1 MGRYTLRRLL
11 QLVPVFLGTTF
22 IVYFLVWGLSDDPF
36 AGKCGQRECSA
47 SYVAQM
53 TERYNLDDPLIVQ
66 YLKYLGALLTGD
78 FGQTFSGTEVSTLIA
93 SAYPVT
99 IKLALVAVV
108 IEALIGIAAGVLTG
122 LRGRG
127 FVDNLV
133 LISTLVLIALP
144 VFVTGLVLRQ
154 VLGVELGWIRTSVPA
169 DPTLGQLLV
178 PGFVLGS
185 LSMAYVARL
194 MRTSLVENKRADF
207 VRTAIAKGL
216 PQRRVVGVHMLR
228 NSLIPVVT
236 FLGYDIGALM
246 GGAIVTEGV
255 FNIRGIGGLVFRGIQ
270 QQDIATVVGI
280 VALLVIVFL
289 LANLLVDLL
298 YSVIDP
304 RTRTRA

>member
-93 SAYPVT
+93 TAYPVT

-133 LISTLVLIALP
+133 LVSTLVLIALP

-298 YSVIDP
+298 YAVLDP
-304 RTRTRA
+304 RIRYD

>member
-22 IVYFLVWGLSDDPF
+22 IVYVLVWGLSDDPF

-53 TERYNLDDPLIVQ
+53 TERYNLDDPLVLQ

-93 SAYPVT
+93 DAYPVT
-99 IKLALVAVV
+99 IQLALVAVV
-108 IEALIGIAAGVLTG
+108 IEALIGVAAGVLTG

-133 LISTLVLIALP
+133 LVSTLLLIALP

-154 VLGVELGWIRTSVPA
+154 VLGVELGWIRPSVPG
-169 DPTLGQLLV
+169 DPTIGQLIV

-194 MRTSLVENKRADF
+194 TRTSLVENARADF
-207 VRTAIAKGL
+207 VRTAVAKGL
-216 PQRRVVGVHMLR
+216 PRRRVVGVHMLR

-236 FLGYDIGALM
+236 FLGYDVGALM

-280 VALLVIVFL
+280 VSLLVVVFL

-298 YSVIDP
+298 YAVLDP
-304 RTRTRA
+304 RIRYD

>member
-1 MGRYTLRRLL
+1 VGRYTLRRLL

-22 IVYFLVWGLSDDPF
+22 IVYLLVWGLSDDPF

-47 SYVAQM
+47 SYIATM
-53 TERYNLDDPLIVQ
+53 TERYNLDDPLVLQ
-66 YLKYLGALLTGD
+66 YLKYLGSLLTGD

-93 SAYPVT
+93 NAYPIT
-99 IKLALVAVV
+99 IKLALVAVA
-108 IEALIGIAAGVLTG
+108 IEAVIGIAAGVLTG

-133 LISTLVLIALP
+133 LVSTLVLIALP

-154 VLGVELGWIRTSVPA
+154 VLGVELGWIRPSVPS
-169 DPTLGQLLV
+169 DPTIGQLLV
-178 PGFVLGS
+178 PGVVLGS

-194 MRTSLVENKRADF
+194 TRTSLVENKRADF
-207 VRTAIAKGL
+207 VRTAVAKGL
-216 PQRRVVGVHMLR
+216 TRRRVVGVHMLR
-228 NSLIPVVT
+228 NSFIPVVT

-246 GGAIVTEGV
+246 GGAILTEGV

-270 QQDIATVVGI
+270 QQDTATVVGI

-289 LANLLVDLL
+289 LANLVVDLL
-298 YSVIDP
+298 YAVLDP
-304 RTRTRA
+304 RIRYD

>member
-298 YSVIDP
+298 YAVLDP
-304 RTRTRA
+304 RIRYD

>member
-22 IVYFLVWGLSDDPF
+22 IVYVLVWGLSDDPF

-53 TERYNLDDPLIVQ
+53 TERYNLDDPLVLQ

-93 SAYPVT
+93 DAYPVT
-99 IKLALVAVV
+99 IQLALVAVV
-108 IEALIGIAAGVLTG
+108 IEALIGVAAGVLTG

-133 LISTLVLIALP
+133 LVSTLVLIALP

-154 VLGVELGWIRTSVPA
+154 VLGVELGWIRPSVPG
-169 DPTLGQLLV
+169 DPTIGQLIV

-194 MRTSLVENKRADF
+194 TRTSLVENARADF
-207 VRTAIAKGL
+207 VRTAVAKGL
-216 PQRRVVGVHMLR
+216 PRRRVVGVHMLR

-236 FLGYDIGALM
+236 FLGYDVGALM

-280 VALLVIVFL
+280 VSLLVVVFL

-298 YSVIDP
+298 YAVLDP
-304 RTRTRA
+304 RIRYD

>member
-1 MGRYTLRRLL
+1 VGRYTLRRLL

-47 SYVAQM
+47 SYIAQM

-93 SAYPVT
+93 TAYPVT
-99 IKLALVAVV
+99 IKLALVAVA
-108 IEALIGIAAGVLTG
+108 IEAVIGIAAGVLTG

-133 LISTLVLIALP
+133 LVSTLVLIALP

-169 DPTLGQLLV
+169 DPTLGQLIV

-194 MRTSLVENKRADF
+194 TRTSLVENRRADF

-216 PQRRVVGVHMLR
+216 PRRRVVGVHMLR

-255 FNIRGIGGLVFRGIQ
+255 FNIRGIGGLVFRGIE

-298 YSVIDP
+298 YAVLDP
-304 RTRTRA
+304 RIRYD

>member
-22 IVYFLVWGLSDDPF
+22 IVYYLVWGLSDDPF

-53 TERYNLDDPLIVQ
+53 TERYNLDDPVIVQ

-93 SAYPVT
+93 TAYPVT
-99 IKLALVAVV
+99 IKLALVAVA
-108 IEALIGIAAGVLTG
+108 IEAVIGIAAGVLTG

-133 LISTLVLIALP
+133 LVSTLVLIALP

-154 VLGVELGWIRTSVPA
+154 VLGVELGWIRTSVPG
-169 DPTLGQLLV
+169 DPTIGQLLV

-194 MRTSLVENKRADF
+194 TRTSLVENRRADF

-216 PQRRVVGVHMLR
+216 PRRRVVGVHMLR

-255 FNIRGIGGLVFRGIQ
+255 FNIRGIGGLVYRGIE

-280 VALLVIVFL
+280 VGLLVIVFL

-298 YSVIDP
+298 YAVLDP
-304 RTRTRA
+304 RIRYD

>member
-53 TERYNLDDPLIVQ
+53 TERYNLDDPLFVQ

-93 SAYPVT
+93 TAYPVT
-99 IKLALVAVV
+99 VKLALVAVV
-108 IEALIGIAAGVLTG
+108 IEAVIGIAAGVLTG

-133 LISTLVLIALP
+133 LVSTLVLIALP

-154 VLGVELGWIRTSVPA
+154 VLGVELGWIRTSVPG
-169 DPTLGQLLV
+169 DPTIGQLLV

-194 MRTSLVENKRADF
+194 TRTSLVENRRADF

-216 PQRRVVGVHMLR
+216 PRRRVVGVHMLR

-298 YSVIDP
+298 YAVLDP
-304 RTRTRA
+304 RIRYD

>member
-93 SAYPVT
+93 TAYPVT

-133 LISTLVLIALP
+133 LVSTLVLIALP

-255 FNIRGIGGLVFRGIQ
+255 FNIRGIGGLVFSGIQ

-298 YSVIDP
+298 YAVLDP
-304 RTRTRA
+304 RIRYD

>member
-1 MGRYTLRRLL
+1 MGRYTARRLL

-22 IVYFLVWGLSDDPF
+22 LVYFLVWGISDDPF
-36 AGKCGQRECSA
+36 AGKCGQRACSPA
-47 SYVAQM
+47 YIAEM
-53 TERYNLDDPLIVQ
+53 TERYNLDDPLVVQ

-93 SAYPVT
+93 DAYPIT
-99 IKLALVAVV
+99 IKLALVAVA
-108 IEALIGIAAGVLTG
+108 IEAVIGIAAGVLTG

-133 LISTLVLIALP
+133 LVSTLVLIALP

-154 VLGVELGWIRTSVPA
+154 VLGVELGWIRPSVPG
-169 DPTLGQLLV
+169 DPTIGQLLV
-178 PGFVLGS
+178 PGLVLGA
-185 LSMAYVARL
+185 LSMAYIARL
-194 MRTSLVENKRADF
+194 TRTSLMENRRADF
-207 VRTAIAKGL
+207 VRTAVAKGL
-216 PQRRVVGVHMLR
+216 TRRRVVGVHMLR

-236 FLGYDIGALM
+236 FLGYDVGALM
-246 GGAIVTEGV
+246 GGAILTEGV

-289 LANLLVDLL
+289 LANLVVDLL
-298 YSVIDP
+298 YAVLDP
-304 RTRTRA
+304 RIRYD